1 MAVTK
6 KQFDIEALPGE
17 RWFPLETSFE
27 EDMKEYWGDWGV
39 CSEVD
44 TLKDVLMRRPG
55 PEIDNFDWAA
65 ARFKCAIDPER
76 FRAQHD
82 ALAQVYRDHGVRVHY
97 VEEQRTD
104 KPNALFMR
112 DLCFMTPEG
121 AIVTRPAMEA
131 RRGEEKAVAK
141 ALANLGVPIVRTITG
156 SATFEGAMC
165 MWIDRKT
172 VVLASGVR
180 TNREGYEMME
190 YELRRMGVT
199 EILHMQIPY
208 GHAYIDG
215 NLNFASHE
223 VAAIHP
229 AQVPYDV
236 CDALKKKGFK
246 LIECPSRL
254 EAKETFGI
262 NFVAIKPGL
271 IVMPAGNE
279 RLQELLEQN
288 GIEVIAVELDEI
300 MKGYGAIHCCT
311 AFLKRESN

>member
-1 MAVTK
+1 MLFSHLGKGVKQHIHSLFAVEQTNGNKAEPSVLRRSMASVFEK
-6 KQFDIEALPGE
+6 PPVRQIGNDLHL
-17 RWFPLETSFE
+17 FPAQRL
-27 EDMKEYWGDWGV
+27 YGV
-39 CSEVD
+39 FQ
-44 TLKDVLMRRPG
+44 PF
-55 PEIDNFDWAA
+55 P
-65 ARFKCAIDPER
+65 
-76 FRAQHD
+76 
-82 ALAQVYRDHGVRVHY
+82 YRDHGIRVHY

-208 GHAYIDG
+208 GHAHIDG

>member
-104 KPNALFMR
+104 KPKRPLHARPVLHDAGRR
-112 DLCFMTPEG
+112 DRYPP
-121 AIVTRPAMEA
+121 RH
-131 RRGEEKAVAK
+131 
-141 ALANLGVPIVRTITG
+141 G
-156 SATFEGAMC
+156 SAP
-165 MWIDRKT
+165 R
-172 VVLASGVR
+172 
-180 TNREGYEMME
+180 
-190 YELRRMGVT
+190 
-199 EILHMQIPY
+199 
-208 GHAYIDG
+208 
-215 NLNFASHE
+215 
-223 VAAIHP
+223 
-229 AQVPYDV
+229 
-236 CDALKKKGFK
+236 
-246 LIECPSRL
+246 
-254 EAKETFGI
+254 
-262 NFVAIKPGL
+262 
-271 IVMPAGNE
+271 
-279 RLQELLEQN
+279 
-288 GIEVIAVELDEI
+288 
-300 MKGYGAIHCCT
+300 
-311 AFLKRESN
+311 

>member
-121 AIVTRPAMEA
+121 AIVTHLN
-131 RRGEEKAVAK
+131 RGGPD
-141 ALANLGVPIVRTITG
+141 L
-156 SATFEGAMC
+156 
-165 MWIDRKT
+165 
-172 VVLASGVR
+172 
-180 TNREGYEMME
+180 
-190 YELRRMGVT
+190 
-199 EILHMQIPY
+199 
-208 GHAYIDG
+208 
-215 NLNFASHE
+215 
-223 VAAIHP
+223 
-229 AQVPYDV
+229 
-236 CDALKKKGFK
+236 
-246 LIECPSRL
+246 
-254 EAKETFGI
+254 
-262 NFVAIKPGL
+262 
-271 IVMPAGNE
+271 
-279 RLQELLEQN
+279 
-288 GIEVIAVELDEI
+288 
-300 MKGYGAIHCCT
+300 
-311 AFLKRESN
+311 

>member
-1 MAVTK
+1 M
-6 KQFDIEALPGE
+6 
-17 RWFPLETSFE
+17 ETSFE

-55 PEIDNFDWAA
+55 PEIDNFDWPA

-141 ALANLGVPIVRTITG
+141 ALANLGVPIVRTITAALRLKAQCACG
-156 SATFEGAMC
+156 LTAKPLFLLPVSAPT
-165 MWIDRKT
+165 
-172 VVLASGVR
+172 
-180 TNREGYEMME
+180 
-190 YELRRMGVT
+190 
-199 EILHMQIPY
+199 
-208 GHAYIDG
+208 
-215 NLNFASHE
+215 
-223 VAAIHP
+223 
-229 AQVPYDV
+229 
-236 CDALKKKGFK
+236 
-246 LIECPSRL
+246 
-254 EAKETFGI
+254 AKDT
-262 NFVAIKPGL
+262 
-271 IVMPAGNE
+271 
-279 RLQELLEQN
+279 R
-288 GIEVIAVELDEI
+288 
-300 MKGYGAIHCCT
+300 
-311 AFLKRESN
+311 

>member
-1 MAVTK
+1 MSSPMKLTSSASFSPSIRISLRLRIHQAQAKNFCRVL
-6 KQFDIEALPGE
+6 DI
-17 RWFPLETSFE
+17 R
-27 EDMKEYWGDWGV
+27 
-39 CSEVD
+39 
-44 TLKDVLMRRPG
+44 
-55 PEIDNFDWAA
+55 
-65 ARFKCAIDPER
+65 
-76 FRAQHD
+76 
-82 ALAQVYRDHGVRVHY
+82 
-97 VEEQRTD
+97 
-104 KPNALFMR
+104 
-112 DLCFMTPEG
+112 
-121 AIVTRPAMEA
+121 
-131 RRGEEKAVAK
+131 
-141 ALANLGVPIVRTITG
+141 
-156 SATFEGAMC
+156 
-165 MWIDRKT
+165 
-172 VVLASGVR
+172 
-180 TNREGYEMME
+180 
-190 YELRRMGVT
+190 VT

-208 GHAYIDG
+208 GHAHIDG